1 MSTPTTTSSSRRK
14 HGRTKSGI
22 PDEPVILQGWVARE
36 SNVVDKLLNRR
47 YAALYPHAFVT
58 YRRDTDDAPSKVW
71 PISAGT
77 SVSKVQA
84 QQYNLR
90 HKHTST
96 LMAVARGRYDQVEM
110 WGFTVTWQSYQP
122 GGDTLKLAFDTQ
134 QQAGEWHAAFQEAIG
149 KQAMRTVARTD
160 SDRSVGSSFRDEA
173 PSPQSIEPRRAAFEA
188 PQGGEP
194 QEEAAAPRR
203 AAAPTDGG
211 ARAAPGGAAGGGG
224 ASARRSRAWA
234 SVLHVNGVAVYVE
247 EQDADGEGGAIMVSA
262 IVRAPPTDVF
272 KNLVQLRKSEGLGV
286 LMGARVLEKIDANT
300 QIITQQWKPVGAIGG
315 LCAPREVVL
324 LRTWRQDSDDGTFI
338 VLYQS
343 VEHRAVPRSRG
354 RGWYAPVRVEV
365 QAAGFTVSPL
375 MSKYVKLAGGE
386 ESHESLVTLV
396 LKADM
401 GGLLSEQSAFGKA
414 AGPLGSAAMR
424 AVLEPVVTSVV
435 LLRDKVEQDRF
446 VVRPLSMSAGE
457 EAAEEPTERVAR
469 PRLQRTTTMLAYRK
483 EPLLAAQKHA
493 AEAAVAAATPRPS
506 IPHAAPGLPA
516 AAEALAEPAAAA
528 SAEEALDTAAA
539 NAWAV
544 GGTCDPKYWEC
555 PGDAG
560 FKLRGASYL
569 TDKKKSPAGPPM
581 FELVAVDLLQLEDHM
596 FNVCRYLPS
605 VRQSPA
611 PFLFCVQLMVPCVPP
626 ISLVATWAAP
636 TPVAGKTPEELVAEY
651 EQKTKGPA
659 PDSVRAFFMGLT
671 EFLEGDGK
679 EADARRNKKFKLIPN
694 IPKGSWIIRQS
705 VGTTPVILGQKLTT
719 KYARGPNYF
728 EVDVDISSSSVAAS
742 VTNLVAGAT
751 KSLTV
756 DLGVLLEG
764 QTPQTLPEQLL
775 GTIRLNAIDLK
786 SAAYLDEATGR
797 VFKAG
802 TM

>member
-1 MSTPTTTSSSRRK
+1 MASQTTPTSSKRR
-14 HGRTKSGI
+14 HGRQKSGI
-22 PDEPVILQGWVARE
+22 PDEPFILQGWVARE

-47 YAALYPHAFVT
+47 YAALYPHVFVT

-77 SVSKVQA
+77 TVSDVQA

-110 WGFTVTWQSYQP
+110 WGFTVAWHSYQP

-134 QQAGEWHAAFQEAIG
+134 EQAEEWHTAFQDAID
-149 KQAMRTVARTD
+149 KQSTRKVARTD
-160 SDRSVGSSFRDEA
+160 SDRSVSSSFRDDM
-173 PSPQSIEPRRAAFEA
+173 PSPQSIEPRRAASQVA
-188 PQGGEP
+188 Q
-194 QEEAAAPRR
+194 
-203 AAAPTDGG
+203 
-211 ARAAPGGAAGGGG
+211 GGG
-224 ASARRSRAWA
+224 AQQEAAGPRRIAVPADGAARTASGGNGGSARRSRAWA

-262 IVRAPPTDVF
+262 IVRAPPSDVF
-272 KNLVQLRKSEGLGV
+272 KNLVQQRRTEGLGV
-286 LMGARVLEKIDANT
+286 LMGARVVEKIDANT
-300 QIITQQWKPVGAIGG
+300 QIIAQQWKPVGAIGG

-343 VEHRAVPRSRG
+343 VEHRTVPRSRRG
-354 RGWYAPVRVEV
+354 GWYSPVRVEV

-375 MSKYVKLAGGE
+375 MSKYVKLSGVD
-386 ESHESLVTLV
+386 ESQESLVTLV

-401 GGLLSEQSAFGKA
+401 GGLLSEQSALARF
-414 AGPLGSAAMR
+414 AGPLGFAAMR
-424 AVLEPVVTSVV
+424 SVLEPVVTSVV

-457 EAAEEPTERVAR
+457 EAAEEAVELPR

-493 AEAAVAAATPRPS
+493 AEAAAAAATPLMSALHP
-506 IPHAAPGLPA
+506 APGLPTVP
-516 AAEALAEPAAAA
+516 EAPAGAGDVPLAGEA
-528 SAEEALDTAAA
+528 ALDLAAA

-560 FKLRGASYL
+560 FKLRGATYL
-569 TDKKKSPAGPPM
+569 ADKKKTPAGPPM

-596 FNVCRYLPS
+596 FDVCRHLPS

-626 ISLVATWAAP
+626 ISLVASWAAP
-636 TPVAGKTPEELVAEY
+636 TAVAGKSPAELVAEY
-651 EQKTKGPA
+651 EQKTGGPA
-659 PDSVRAFFMGLT
+659 PDSVRAFFTGLT

-679 EADARRNKKFKLIPN
+679 EADAQRNKRFKLIPN

-719 KYARGPNYF
+719 KYARGSNYF

>member
-1 MSTPTTTSSSRRK
+1 M
-14 HGRTKSGI
+14 
-22 PDEPVILQGWVARE
+22 
-36 SNVVDKLLNRR
+36 
-47 YAALYPHAFVT
+47 FVT

-77 SVSKVQA
+77 AVSEVQA

-110 WGFTVTWQSYQP
+110 WGFTVVWQSYQP
-122 GGDTLKLAFDTQ
+122 GGDNLKLAFDTQ
-134 QQAGEWHAAFQEAIG
+134 QQAEEWHTAFQDAIDRQSTR
-149 KQAMRTVARTD
+149 KVARTD
-160 SDRSVGSSFRDEA
+160 SDRSVSSSFRDEA
-173 PSPQSIEPRRAAFEA
+173 PSPQAIEPRRAALEGA
-188 PQGGEP
+188 QGGEP
-194 QEEAAAPRR
+194 QPDAAAPRR
-203 AAAPTDGG
+203 LTVPADGA
-211 ARAAPGGAAGGGG
+211 ARAATEKG
-224 ASARRSRAWA
+224 SARRSRAWA

-262 IVRAPPTDVF
+262 IVRAPPSDVF
-272 KNLVQLRKSEGLGV
+272 KNLVQQRRTEGLGV
-286 LMGARVLEKIDANT
+286 LMGARVVEKIDANT

-343 VEHRAVPRSRG
+343 VEHRAVPRRRG
-354 RGWYAPVRVEV
+354 GGWYAPVRVEV

-375 MSKYVKLAGGE
+375 MSKYVKLSGVD
-386 ESHESLVTLV
+386 ESQESLVTLV

-401 GGLLSEQSAFGKA
+401 GGLLSEESAFSRL

-424 AVLEPVVTSVV
+424 SVLEPVVTSVV

-457 EAAEEPTERVAR
+457 EGAEEVAERAR

-506 IPHAAPGLPA
+506 IPHAAPGLPTV
-516 AAEALAEPAAAA
+516 
-528 SAEEALDTAAA
+528 AEEAAGPGAAPLTEAALDVAAA

-560 FKLRGASYL
+560 FKLRGTTYL

-596 FNVCRYLPS
+596 FDVCRHLPS

-626 ISLVATWAAP
+626 ISLVASWAAP
-636 TPVAGKTPEELVAEY
+636 TAVVGKVPAELVAEY
-651 EQKTKGPA
+651 EQKTGGAA
-659 PDSVRAFFMGLT
+659 PDSVRAFFAGLA

-679 EADARRNKKFKLIPN
+679 EADARRNKRFKLIPN

-786 SAAYLDEATGR
+786 SAAYLDEATGK